1 MNLLGRRQKQLPR
14 FLTADAE
21 RETLEYLLQGMR
33 EVLGDETPEENVVR
47 TYLQESDR
55 PATLRME
62 RQMVAMDKLL
72 ECAEVNLR
80 MLCDLIRCQQL
91 KVKEKITAHL
101 SDFDRQLAASPTNT
115 EVIPGR

>member
-1 MNLLGRRQKQLPR
+1 MIYGSLSAAGIFPAPGNLPLAVVRNRPSQRTRRSSEDEFVGTASKIAAA

-80 MLCDLIRCQQL
+80 MLCD
-91 KVKEKITAHL
+91 
-101 SDFDRQLAASPTNT
+101 P
-115 EVIPGR
+115 

>member
-1 MNLLGRRQKQLPR
+1 
-14 FLTADAE
+14 
-21 RETLEYLLQGMR
+21 MR

-80 MLCDLIRCQQL
+80 MLCD
-91 KVKEKITAHL
+91 
-101 SDFDRQLAASPTNT
+101 P
-115 EVIPGR
+115 